1 MPNYFCIRV
10 LNLMKKRREE
20 SQDCMPFAFCST
32 CWTSSRWMCGWHL
45 SYFAANHHPTPR
57 SPPQFLE
64 HVALDSTLLN
74 LLDEFAQHAPT
85 SYLEAIPK
93 NIRDALLEK
102 LIAIT
107 SSNVLFNTYSD
118 EARRQA
124 TRVSIVVLRRFPGDN
139 GLLVHLFYRVTIDSA
154 KMALLLV
161 AKLNPN
167 SSSRIHKLVDS
178 SKIPPPLHSAGA
190 SNEVECARMLLKAGT
205 MVDALDVN
213 KNTVL
218 SASLAV
224 RSPLSG
230 AGDSVCFLQYSCGA
244 SYAFVIYS
252 SVHKSSQ
259 GYDQSTL
266 DTVSVFNNFGANVGV
281 LSGVLNSAA
290 AVPASPSGRGWSR
303 SAARSS
309 ASRGGWRR

>member
-45 SYFAANHHPTPR
+45 
-57 SPPQFLE
+57 

-139 GLLVHLFYRVTIDSA
+139 GGV
-154 KMALLLV
+154 
-161 AKLNPN
+161 
-167 SSSRIHKLVDS
+167 
-178 SKIPPPLHSAGA
+178 
-190 SNEVECARMLLKAGT
+190 C
-205 MVDALDVN
+205 
-213 KNTVL
+213 KN
-218 SASLAV
+218 A
-224 RSPLSG
+224 
-230 AGDSVCFLQYSCGA
+230 
-244 SYAFVIYS
+244 
-252 SVHKSSQ
+252 SQ
-259 GYDQSTL
+259 GW
-266 DTVSVFNNFGANVGV
+266 NNG
-281 LSGVLNSAA
+281 
-290 AVPASPSGRGWSR
+290 
-303 SAARSS
+303 
-309 ASRGGWRR
+309 